1 MEIYAIEKRL
11 SRLSNM
17 GIITKQIA
25 SQIICVYCDNENK
38 QRLIEDNIRKI
49 ENLNDEADDLFI
61 QLNVLINEMLY

>member
-17 GIITKQIA
+17 GLITRQVA
-25 SQIICVYCDNENK
+25 SQIICTYCDDESK
-38 QRLIEDNIRKI
+38 QKLIEENISKI
-49 ENLNDEADDLFI
+49 EKMNDEAEDLFI

>member
-17 GIITKQIA
+17 GLITKQVA

-38 QRLIEDNIRKI
+38 QPLIEENISKI
-49 ENLNDEADDLFI
+49 EKMNDEADDLFI

>member
-17 GIITKQIA
+17 GILTKQIA
-25 SQIICVYCDNENK
+25 SQIICVYCDCENK
-38 QRLIEDNIRKI
+38 QKLVEENISKI
-49 ENLNDEADDLFI
+49 EKMNDEADDFFI

>member
-17 GIITKQIA
+17 GLMTKQVA
-25 SQIICVYCDNENK
+25 SQIICVYCDYEDK
-38 QRLIEDNIRKI
+38 RKLIEENISKI
-49 ENLNDEADDLFI
+49 EKMNDEADDLFI

>member
-17 GIITKQIA
+17 GIITKQVA

-49 ENLNDEADDLFI
+49 ENMNDEADDLFI

>member
-17 GIITKQIA
+17 GIITKQVA

-38 QRLIEDNIRKI
+38 QSLIEDNIRKI
-49 ENLNDEADDLFI
+49 ENMNDEADDLFI

>member
-17 GIITKQIA
+17 GLITKQVA
-25 SQIICVYCDNENK
+25 SQIICVYCDNESK
-38 QRLIEDNIRKI
+38 QQLIEDNIGKI
-49 ENLNDEADDLFI
+49 EKMNDEADDLFI

>member
-17 GIITKQIA
+17 GLITRQGA
-25 SQIICVYCDNENK
+25 SQIICTYCDDESK
-38 QRLIEDNIRKI
+38 QKLIEENISKI
-49 ENLNDEADDLFI
+49 EKMNDEAEDLFI